1 MESGSGQ
8 PTPDSDTFR
17 SRAAAYYEA
26 NPGRL
31 HKDVVKL
38 KLQDQALPA
47 FVKLKFP
54 PGVVGLLIAALMA
67 ATMSSIDSG
76 IHSVTTAL
84 VVDFRDR
91 LMPQW
96 KPKTEKGEMLTARI
110 LLVVI
115 GSAAVCLACFVSQL
129 GDVFAVAKKTTAAFG
144 GPLLAVFVL
153 GMFSSRVTP
162 ASVFTG
168 TLAGA
173 VFTAFMMERNPDWFS
188 MWFWPLGFFGALS
201 LSYVLSVLP
210 VPWNNHNPGRELTFL
225 KLRKQE

>member
-1 MESGSGQ
+1 
-8 PTPDSDTFR
+8 
-17 SRAAAYYEA
+17 
-26 NPGRL
+26 
-31 HKDVVKL
+31 
-38 KLQDQALPA
+38 
-47 FVKLKFP
+47 VKLKFP

-96 KPKTEKGEMLTARI
+96 KPKTEQGEMLTARI

-115 GSAAVCLACFVSQL
+115 GSAAVILACFVSQL

-162 ASVFTG
+162 VSVFVG

-173 VFTAFMMERNPDWFS
+173 VFTAFMMDRYPDWFS
-188 MWFWPLGFFGALS
+188 MWFWPLGFFGALI
-201 LSYVLSVLP
+201 LSVVLSVLP
-210 VPWNNHNPGRELTFL
+210 VAWNRYNPGNALTFL
-225 KLRKQE
+225 NLRKSE